1 MKKQFI
7 YFHVIPMGM
16 CNLMIVS
23 HDVLVQCKHGN
34 KNNMLNWRDYSMYF
48 YNEFEYDVNR

>member
-48 YNEFEYDVNR
+48 YNKFEYDVNR